1 MSTFDTL
8 FFEQYI
14 SENEKIEKVFH
25 RHMFVMIEDLLV
37 WIFFALILPS
47 FLYYYD
53 VFTLRTVV
61 DSSWIHGYMLLLY
74 FILLYKIFDWY
85 LDVWIM
91 TDKTLVE
98 MRWKWF
104 TPQLLYIN
112 YDKIESI
119 EVRTPSWMY
128 SVVGISDVRV
138 HLAGDE
144 HHTLVSAEEPKNVVQ
159 FLQDK
164 LKKDEKKEALEED
177 KEPFDVLVDALS

>member
-1 MSTFDTL
+1 
-8 FFEQYI
+8 
-14 SENEKIEKVFH
+14 
-25 RHMFVMIEDLLV
+25 
-37 WIFFALILPS
+37 
-47 FLYYYD
+47 
-53 VFTLRTVV
+53 
-61 DSSWIHGYMLLLY
+61 
-74 FILLYKIFDWY
+74 
-85 LDVWIM
+85 M

-144 HHTLVSAEEPKNVVQ
+144 YHTLVSAEEPKNVVQ

-177 KEPFDVLVDALS
+177 KEPFDVLVDALSWVVKDHLTQKGKSYINRDYIEKLDSTLSYGTPIDLRSEEEKMAVQNWKQRHIKTSSENL